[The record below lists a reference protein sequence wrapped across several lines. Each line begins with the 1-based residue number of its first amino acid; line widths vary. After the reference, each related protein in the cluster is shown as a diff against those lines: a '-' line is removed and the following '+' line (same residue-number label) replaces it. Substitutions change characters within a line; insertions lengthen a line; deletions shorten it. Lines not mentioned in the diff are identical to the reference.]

1 MARSA
6 LSRAARS
13 FFRTAFSSLTSVH
26 TSIGIEIRY
35 TARTRCAV
43 ASSNQ
48 NEPTLRFHLGHRAS
62 IFSSRRVIRLSSG
75 SVMITESPVW
85 YV

>member
-1 MARSA
+1 MFA

-13 FFRTAFSSLTSVH
+13 FFCISFSSLTSVQ

-43 ASSNQ
+43 VSSNQ
-48 NEPTLRFHLGHRAS
+48 NEPTLRFHLGQRAS
-62 IFSSRRVIRLSSG
+62 IFSSRSVMRLASG

-85 YV
+85 